1 MMRIQTGIS
10 LQLLI
15 IAATIDDGDDCC
27 DDGGGD
33 DDDSEVILSVIQIE
47 YIQYTINFITVRRT
61 VHTVQCMYVCT
72 TLLSISSSL
81 SLSLISSS

>member
-1 MMRIQTGIS
+1 MMRIQTGMS

-27 DDGGGD
+27 DDSGGG

-47 YIQYTINFITVRRT
+47 FIQYST
-61 VHTVQCMYVCT
+61 Q
-72 TLLSISSSL
+72 
-81 SLSLISSS
+81 LIL

>member
-1 MMRIQTGIS
+1 MMRIQTGMS

-33 DDDSEVILSVIQIE
+33 DDSEVILSVNVIQIE
-47 YIQYTINFITVRRT
+47 YSTQFI
-61 VHTVQCMYVCT
+61 
-72 TLLSISSSL
+72 L
-81 SLSLISSS
+81 